1 MRICVSSVVFRRIAV
16 AVALGA
22 ATSLASPVWAQKAGG
37 DVIFAQGSNPPSLD
51 GMVTSSQDSR
61 NITMHIYESLF
72 GYDENIR
79 PMPILAE
86 SLKISDDG
94 LTYTIPIRKGVK
106 FHNGKEMTAKDVK
119 ASLERYRKHGAT
131 AGLLN
136 PVTSIDITGPY
147 EITLKF
153 AKATPTFLEAFASP
167 RAPAVIIPEEE
178 TGKDPGKIEFIGTG
192 PYKFVEYVPDSRVK
206 LAKFADYAQDTRFK
220 GPDGF
225 GGKKTAYFD
234 TITFRIMPETGARTA
249 ALEAG
254 EINGSEQ
261 IPVPTA
267 KRLAGDPKFQVFEN
281 KRWGF
286 LTFIMNLKQ
295 PPADN
300 PKFRQAVQVALKMEP
315 IVGIATEGLFGLNHG
330 WQYPGTTYD
339 AGDIGKNLY
348 NLGDAARAKALLTEA
363 GYKGEPFS
371 ILTDSNTPEHGK
383 SAVVIAEQLKAVGI
397 NAVINQVD
405 WPTALKIRLQDT
417 GWNGWTLVMGIEP
430 YMGPVAVVSTLA
442 GPTTHFRQPDPQLD
456 ALYEELI
463 TGKTVEDRQATFKK
477 VQARLYELNAIIK
490 IGDVGRAQAVRS
502 NVKGFKTF
510 RFPRLYDVWFE

>member
-1 MRICVSSVVFRRIAV
+1 
-16 AVALGA
+16 
-22 ATSLASPVWAQKAGG
+22 
-37 DVIFAQGSNPPSLD
+37 
-51 GMVTSSQDSR
+51 
-61 NITMHIYESLF
+61 
-72 GYDENIR
+72 
-79 PMPILAE
+79 
-86 SLKISDDG
+86 
-94 LTYTIPIRKGVK
+94 
-106 FHNGKEMTAKDVK
+106 
-119 ASLERYRKHGAT
+119 
-131 AGLLN
+131 
-136 PVTSIDITGPY
+136 
-147 EITLKF
+147 
-153 AKATPTFLEAFASP
+153 
-167 RAPAVIIPEEE
+167 
-178 TGKDPGKIEFIGTG
+178 
-192 PYKFVEYVPDSRVK
+192 
-206 LAKFADYAQDTRFK
+206 
-220 GPDGF
+220 
-225 GGKKTAYFD
+225 
-234 TITFRIMPETGARTA
+234 MPETGARTA

-254 EINGSEQ
+254 EIQGNEQ

-267 KRLAGDPKFQVFEN
+267 KRLAGDPKFSVYEN

-348 NLGDAARAKALLTEA
+348 NLGDAARAKALLQEA

-430 YMGPVAVVSTLA
+430 YMGPVAVVSTLS
-442 GPTTHFRQPDPQLD
+442 GPTTHFRQPDAKLD
-456 ALYEELI
+456 ELYQELI
-463 TGKTVEDRQATFKK
+463 TGKSVEERQATFKK
-477 VQARLYELNAIIK
+477 IQARLYELNAIIK
-490 IGDVGRAQAVRS
+490 IGDVGLAQATRS

>member
-1 MRICVSSVVFRRIAV
+1 VNSVFFRRIAV
-16 AVALGA
+16 AMALGA
-22 ATSLASPVWAQKAGG
+22 ATSLTSPAFAQKAGG
-37 DVIFAQGSNPPSLD
+37 DIIFAQGSNPPSLD
-51 GMVTSSQDSR
+51 GMVTSSQASR
-61 NITMHIYESLF
+61 NITMHIYETLF
-72 GYDENIR
+72 GFDENIR

-86 SLKISDDG
+86 SVEISPDG
-94 LTYTIPIRKGVK
+94 LTYRIPLRKGVK

-136 PVTSIDITGPY
+136 PVTSIDIAGPH
-147 EITLKF
+147 EIVLKF

-192 PYKFVEYVPDSRVK
+192 PYKFVEYVPDSHVK

-225 GGKKTAYFD
+225 GGKKTAYFN

-254 EINGSEQ
+254 EIHGNEQ

-267 KRLAGDPKFQVFEN
+267 KRLQNDPKFTVYEN

-295 PPADN
+295 PPANN
-300 PKFRQAVQVALKMEP
+300 PKFREAVQVALKMEP
-315 IVGIATEGLFGLNHG
+315 IVGIATEGLFSLNHG

-339 AGDIGKNLY
+339 AGDIGKQFY

-371 ILTDSNTPEHGK
+371 ILTDTNTPEHGK
-383 SAVVIAEQLKAVGI
+383 SAVVIAEQLKAAGI

-430 YMGPVAVVSTLA
+430 YLGPVGVVATLVGNTA
-442 GPTTHFRQPDPQLD
+442 HFRQPDPQLD

-463 TGKTVEDRQATFKK
+463 SGKTVEERQATFKK
-477 VQARLYELNAIIK
+477 IQARLYELKGIIK
-490 IGDVGRAQAVRS
+490 IGDVGLAQATRS
-502 NVKGFKTF
+502 NVKGFKPF